1 MKKEFQAGTAAQS
14 STEADN
20 STSASV
26 EASPMLAAALH
37 DVEPMSLVKF
47 NLNYN
52 VKVRIKD
59 KGIEHYVTKY
69 NEIMPF
75 RLHTSFKE
83 FKQKA
88 DSDGYH
94 TMQMHSFMDDFGCMG
109 LGLADLVDTNIYLF
123 QKDVEPVASV
133 Q

>member
-1 MKKEFQAGTAAQS
+1 MKCRTKSLINNLLLIDFRQPNYWQ
-14 STEADN
+14 
-20 STSASV
+20 
-26 EASPMLAAALH
+26 H
-37 DVEPMSLVKF
+37 DVSSSLNCQIMELVKF

-52 VKVRIKD
+52 VRVRIKD
-59 KGIEHYVTKY
+59 KGIEHYVRKY

-75 RLHTSFKE
+75 HLHTSFKE

-88 DSDGYH
+88 DADGYH

-109 LGLADLVDTNIYLF
+109 LSLADLVDTNIYLF
-123 QKDVEPVASV
+123 QKDVEPVEGV

>member
-1 MKKEFQAGTAAQS
+1 ME
-14 STEADN
+14 
-20 STSASV
+20 
-26 EASPMLAAALH
+26 
-37 DVEPMSLVKF
+37 LVKF

-52 VKVRIKD
+52 VRVRIKD
-59 KGIEHYVTKY
+59 KGIEHYVRKH

-75 RLHTSFKE
+75 HLHTSFKE

-88 DSDGYH
+88 DADGYH

-109 LGLADLVDTNIYLF
+109 LRLADLVDTNIYLF
-123 QKDVEPVASV
+123 QKDVEPVDGV